1 MSPRLQGGRGS
12 PPADPRAG
20 TGRDREG
27 RKENRKERRKER
39 KGERESWRAEE
50 GGGTVLVLGS
60 GVGAA
65 ADFRGG
71 GERGAK
77 EGARAPGVHPRGS
90 SFAAESRP

>member
-27 RKENRKERRKER
+27 GKEGRKER

-50 GGGTVLVLGS
+50 GGGTALVLGS
-60 GVGAA
+60 GAGAA

-71 GERGAK
+71 GGAGAE
-77 EGARAPGVHPRGS
+77 EGARGPGVHPRGS
-90 SFAAESRP
+90 SFAAQSRP